1 MKACFVNIL
10 LYIGNKS
17 LEGFV
22 LIMCEHA
29 IIIFIFIFIF
39 MWMSILTVKF
49 DVVGM

>member
-17 LEGFV
+17 LEGVV

-29 IIIFIFIFIF
+29 IIIIIIIIF

>member
-22 LIMCEHA
+22 LIICEHA
-29 IIIFIFIFIF
+29 IIIIR
-39 MWMSILTVKF
+39 MSILTVKF